1 MTPYEIAF
9 GATSMGHVNTG
20 PGFEDTMD
28 IIFDIIFL
36 IDVILTFKVA
46 IVTEDYLV
54 IDDKK
59 TIANLYLKGWFTI
72 DVISCIPFGEVGKI
86 FLTKKE
92 STKIQLIKLIKLL
105 RISKFIKEKK
115 KIFKY
120 MDIYIGI
127 EQYAL
132 QRLAYFFLIFILLS
146 HIIGTSILI
155 LARIVNQDY
164 IGTWRHPFRN

>member
-1 MTPYEIAF
+1 
-9 GATSMGHVNTG
+9 MGRENSAQ
-20 PGFEDTMD
+20 GFENVMD

-36 IDVILTFKVA
+36 IDVILTFRVA
-46 IVTEDYLV
+46 FITEDYNV

-59 TIANLYLKGWFTI
+59 IIANIYLNGWFTI
-72 DVISCIPFGEVGKI
+72 DLVSCIPFGSIGKI

-105 RISKFIKEKK
+105 RISKFVKEKK

-127 EQYAL
+127 EQ
-132 QRLAYFFLIFILLS
+132 
-146 HIIGTSILI
+146 
-155 LARIVNQDY
+155 
-164 IGTWRHPFRN
+164 